1 MGIPQESILGPLL
14 SNIFLADFFFVVN
27 STDIANCADDDRP
40 YVTANDIYSLIALL
54 EEAWK
59 SLFTWFD
66 NNVMKRNVYKC
77 NLLVSSN
84 EKVTIKVDSHEIAAN
99 TKREKL
105 SGVPFDSALDY
116 HISEICKKASRK
128 VCTIAKVTSGMS
140 LF

>member
-1 MGIPQESILGPLL
+1 
-14 SNIFLADFFFVVN
+14 
-27 STDIANCADDDRP
+27 
-40 YVTANDIYSLIALL
+40 
-54 EEAWK
+54 
-59 SLFTWFD
+59 
-66 NNVMKRNVYKC
+66 MKRNVYKC

-99 TKREKL
+99 TKCEKL
-105 SGVPFDSALDY
+105 SGVPFDSGLDY